1 MKILSITSND
11 LGISWGPAIHYL
23 ELWNEIVDNSDF
35 EVTGIAPSWTL
46 NESIVKTNFSLKGF
60 PIPNVRGLRQLIYD
74 LKVFKYLIFNYKK
87 HDLIYIRLSHWH
99 LFQILFLQATN
110 KSFVLE
116 LNGLSKEDSKSSK
129 KSKLSSYIIEFQE
142 KWLVENSRL
151 NICVSEGIENTIKQ
165 RYKKDINSITIANGV
180 ASRFFRKNNNK
191 NKISPQLKVGYVG
204 TFTSWDGAAD
214 ISKLARYFPNINFI
228 MVGHGDLKAEI
239 QESAPENVIF
249 TGKLDYSQ
257 LPEFYASIDAAI
269 VLYEFERH
277 RNVKVSSLKTLE
289 YVASSLPIFSTN
301 INGQEFIRE
310 NGFGLLIEEEGNLV
324 ESFDKFIN
332 SLDDYKNTYKF
343 LDYNLVDVFGWKK
356 TALKTI
362 QAIKKLKL

>member
-1 MKILSITSND
+1 MKILTITSND

-23 ELWNEIVDNSDF
+23 ELWNEVVEHSDF
-35 EVTGIAPSWTL
+35 EVVGISPSWTKKETIVQSSFKL
-46 NESIVKTNFSLKGF
+46 KSIQ
-60 PIPNVRGLRQLIYD
+60 IPDLRGVRQIIYD
-74 LKVFKYLIFNYKK
+74 SKVFYYLILNHKK
-87 HDLIYIRLSHWH
+87 YDLIYIRLSHWH
-99 LFQILFLQATN
+99 LLQTIFFLVN
-110 KSFVLE
+110 KKKFVLE
-116 LNGLSKEDSKSSK
+116 INGLAKEDSISSK
-129 KSKLSSYIIEFQE
+129 KSFIYSYIVKLQE
-142 KWLVENSRL
+142 KWLVENAQL
-151 NICVSEGIENTIKQ
+151 NICVSSGIENTLKK
-165 RYKKDINSITIANGV
+165 RYKKNINTITIANGV
-180 ASRFFRKNNNK
+180 ATSFFRKNYNK
-191 NKISPQLKVGYVG
+191 KNTSSQLKVGYVG

-214 ISKLARYFPNINFI
+214 ISKLARYFPNIDFI

-301 INGQEFIRE
+301 INGQEFIQE
-310 NGFGLLIEEEGNLV
+310 NDFGLLLEEEGNLV
-324 ESFDKFIN
+324 ESFDKFIS
-332 SLDDYKNTYKF
+332 SLDNYKNSYKF